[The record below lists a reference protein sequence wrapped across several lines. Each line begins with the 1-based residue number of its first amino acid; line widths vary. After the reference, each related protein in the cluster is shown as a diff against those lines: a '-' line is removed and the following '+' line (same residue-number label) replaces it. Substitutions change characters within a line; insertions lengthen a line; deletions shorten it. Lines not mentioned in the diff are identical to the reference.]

1 MVLPLPPFCD
11 AMTIVFMKE
20 SLSIKEQLHES
31 ITSAPEPQVPDEWRT
46 TNANC
51 SLQRRPLLWLLV
63 HRSGQAAVAL
73 CYVAMRLKTFFH
85 ENIYFNKYMI

>member
-31 ITSAPEPQVPDEWRT
+31 IICSCTASADEWRT
-46 TNANC
+46 TNANS
-51 SLQRRPLLWLLV
+51 SLQTPT
-63 HRSGQAAVAL
+63 AVASRTSQWPGCRGFVL
-73 CYVAMRLKTFFH
+73 RIC
-85 ENIYFNKYMI
+85 